1 MFNVLARL
9 SITQRLVTFN
19 VIGMTVAAAAI
30 VAISVFVVTGY
41 LKEAEVQREVS
52 NVEVARQILNP
63 GNDPYAIV
71 DGKLT
76 VGGRLIEGNFD
87 VVDRVKQIL
96 NLDMTVFRDDIR
108 VSTTIRKPDG
118 SRAVGTPM
126 AKNAAYDS
134 VFRDGKRWMGEAFVL
149 NNNYLLSYEPLKDAE
164 GKVVGAI
171 VVGLKAGEFYAL
183 ISDLAWRIV
192 AVALLGT
199 LLVSFLM
206 FLLVKR
212 EMGVLQ
218 GLKGIMGALSRKEF
232 DLEVPGTGRRDEIGE
247 MARSVEGF
255 KESLARAEA
264 LDAEQRRTQAQEERR
279 RAEMA
284 GATKSFAEGIEVVVR
299 NLTTAAASLRGSAE
313 QLTAAAGKTLSE
325 TSIVA
330 NASEQASANV
340 QTVAAAAEEL
350 SASISE
356 IRRQV
361 YEASKVAQQAVGE
374 AQKTTGTVRGL
385 SEAAQKIG
393 EVVGLINDIAAQ
405 TNLLALN
412 ATIEAA
418 RAGEAGKGFAVVA
431 GEVKNLA
438 NQTGKAT
445 EDIQIQV
452 SAIQAE
458 TQHAVAAI
466 SDIART
472 IGTISDI
479 TQAVASAVDEQGKA
493 TQEIAVNVQ
502 RASAGTSE
510 VSVSISSVT
519 EYASDT
525 GSSAETVLQAANA
538 LSGESGQLRDQVSA
552 FLERVRRG

>member
-9 SITQRLVTFN
+9 SITQRLVAFN
-19 VIGMTVAAAAI
+19 VAGMTAAAAAI
-30 VAISVFVVTGY
+30 VAISLFVVTGY

-52 NVEVARQILNP
+52 NVEVARKILNP
-63 GNDPYAIV
+63 GDLPYAVV

-76 VGGRLIEGNFD
+76 VGGKVIDGNFES
-87 VVDRVKQIL
+87 VDTVKQIL
-96 NLDMTVFRDDIR
+96 NLDMTVFRGDTR

-118 SRAVGTPM
+118 SRAVGTQM
-126 AKNAAYDS
+126 AKNAAYES
-134 VFRDGKRWMGEAFVL
+134 VFKDGKRWMGEAVVL
-149 NNNYLLSYEPLKDAE
+149 NTPYLLSYEPLKNAE
-164 GKVVGAI
+164 GAVVGAI

-183 ISDLAWRIV
+183 VGELTWRIV
-192 AVALLGT
+192 IVALLSTAVMT
-199 LLVSFLM
+199 LLM
-206 FLLVKR
+206 YLLVKR
-212 EMGVLQ
+212 ELSILRGLNGV
-218 GLKGIMGALSRKEF
+218 MAALSRKEF
-232 DLEVPGTGRRDEIGE
+232 AVEVSGTGRRDEIGE

-264 LDAEQRRTQAQEERR
+264 LDGEQRRSQAEAERR
-279 RAEMA
+279 RTEMA
-284 GATKSFAEGIEVVVR
+284 AVTKNFAEGIEVVVR
-299 NLTTAAASLRGSAE
+299 NLTTAAGSLRASAE
-313 QLTAAAGKTLSE
+313 HLTETAGRTLTE
-325 TSIVA
+325 TSNVA

-361 YEASKVAQQAVGE
+361 YDASKVAQRAVEE
-374 AQKTTGTVRGL
+374 AEKTTGTVRGL
-385 SEAAQKIG
+385 AEAAQKIG
-393 EVVGLINDIAAQ
+393 EVVNLINDIAAQ

-438 NQTGKAT
+438 NQTAKAT
-445 EDIQIQV
+445 EDIQNQV
-452 SAIQAE
+452 TAIQAE

-519 EYASDT
+519 EYASNT
-525 GSSAETVLQAANA
+525 GTSAETVLQAANA
-538 LSGESGQLRDQVSA
+538 LSGESGQLRDQVSS
-552 FLERVRRG
+552 FLDRVRRG

>member
-9 SITQRLVTFN
+9 SITQRLVAFN
-19 VIGMTVAAAAI
+19 VAGMTAAAAAI
-30 VAISVFVVTGY
+30 VAISLFVVTGY

-52 NVEVARQILNP
+52 NVEVARKILNP
-63 GNDPYAIV
+63 GDLPYAVI

-76 VGGRLIEGNFD
+76 VGGKVIDGNFES
-87 VVDRVKQIL
+87 VDTVKQIL
-96 NLDMTVFRDDIR
+96 NLDMTVFRGDTR

-118 SRAVGTPM
+118 SRAVGTQM
-126 AKNAAYDS
+126 AKNAAYES
-134 VFRDGKRWMGEAFVL
+134 VFKDGKRWMGEAVVL
-149 NNNYLLSYEPLKDAE
+149 NAAYLLSYEPLKDAE

-183 ISDLAWRIV
+183 IGELTWRIV
-192 AVALLGT
+192 LVALLSTVVMT
-199 LLVSFLM
+199 LLM
-206 FLLVKR
+206 YLLVKR
-212 EMGVLQ
+212 ELSVLRGLNGV
-218 GLKGIMGALSRKEF
+218 MAALSRKEF
-232 DLEVPGTGRRDEIGE
+232 AVEVSGTGRRDEIGE

-264 LDAEQRRTQAQEERR
+264 LDGEQRRSQAEAESRR
-279 RAEMA
+279 TEMA
-284 GATKSFAEGIEVVVR
+284 AVPKNFAEGIEVVVR
-299 NLTTAAASLRGSAE
+299 NLT
-313 QLTAAAGKTLSE
+313 AAAGSLRASAEHLTATAGRTLTE
-325 TSIVA
+325 TSNVA

-340 QTVAAAAEEL
+340 ETVAAAAEEL

-361 YEASKVAQQAVGE
+361 YEASKVAQRAVDE

-385 SEAAQKIG
+385 AEAAQKIG
-393 EVVGLINDIAAQ
+393 EVVNLINDIAAQ

-445 EDIQIQV
+445 EDIQNQV
-452 SAIQAE
+452 TAIQAE

-519 EYASDT
+519 EYASNT
-525 GSSAETVLQAANA
+525 GTSAETVLQAANA
-538 LSGESGQLRDQVSA
+538 LSGESGQLRDQVSS
-552 FLERVRRG
+552 FLDRVRRG

>member
-9 SITQRLVTFN
+9 SITQRLVAFN
-19 VIGMTVAAAAI
+19 VAGMTAAAAAI
-30 VAISVFVVTGY
+30 VAISLFVVTGY

-52 NVEVARQILNP
+52 NVEVARKILNP
-63 GNDPYAIV
+63 GDLPYAVI

-76 VGGRLIEGNFD
+76 VGGKVIDGNFES
-87 VVDRVKQIL
+87 VDTVKQIL
-96 NLDMTVFRDDIR
+96 NLDMTVFRGDTR

-118 SRAVGTPM
+118 SRAVGTQM
-126 AKNAAYDS
+126 AKNAAYERG
-134 VFRDGKRWMGEAFVL
+134 FKDGKRWMGEAVVL
-149 NNNYLLSYEPLKDAE
+149 NAAYLLSYEPLKDAE

-183 ISDLAWRIV
+183 IGELTWRIV
-192 AVALLGT
+192 LVALLSTVVMT
-199 LLVSFLM
+199 LLM
-206 FLLVKR
+206 YLLVKR
-212 EMGVLQ
+212 ELSVLRGLNGV
-218 GLKGIMGALSRKEF
+218 MAALSRKEF
-232 DLEVPGTGRRDEIGE
+232 AVEVSGTGRRDEIGE

-264 LDAEQRRTQAQEERR
+264 LDGEQRRSQAEAESRR
-279 RAEMA
+279 TEMA
-284 GATKSFAEGIEVVVR
+284 AVTKNFAEGIEVVVR
-299 NLTTAAASLRGSAE
+299 NLT
-313 QLTAAAGKTLSE
+313 AAAGSLRASAEHLTATAGRTLTE
-325 TSIVA
+325 TSNVA

-340 QTVAAAAEEL
+340 ETVAAAAEEL
-350 SASISE
+350 SASIAE

-361 YEASKVAQQAVGE
+361 YEASKVAQRAVDE

-385 SEAAQKIG
+385 AEAAQKIG
-393 EVVGLINDIAAQ
+393 EVVNLINDIAAQ

-445 EDIQIQV
+445 EDIQNQV
-452 SAIQAE
+452 TAIQAE

-519 EYASDT
+519 EYASNT
-525 GSSAETVLQAANA
+525 GTSAETVLQAANA
-538 LSGESGQLRDQVSA
+538 LSGESGQLRDQVSS
-552 FLERVRRG
+552 FLDRVRRG

>member
-9 SITQRLVTFN
+9 SITQRLVAFN
-19 VIGMTVAAAAI
+19 VAGMTAAAAAI
-30 VAISVFVVTGY
+30 VAISLFVVTGY

-52 NVEVARQILNP
+52 NVEVARKILNP
-63 GNDPYAIV
+63 GDLPYAVI

-76 VGGRLIEGNFD
+76 VGGKVIDGNFES
-87 VVDRVKQIL
+87 VDTVKQIL
-96 NLDMTVFRDDIR
+96 NLDMTVFRGDTR

-118 SRAVGTPM
+118 SRAVGTQM
-126 AKNAAYDS
+126 AKNAAYES
-134 VFRDGKRWMGEAFVL
+134 VFKDGKRWMGEAVVL
-149 NNNYLLSYEPLKDAE
+149 NAAYLLSYEPLKDAE

-183 ISDLAWRIV
+183 IGELTWRIV
-192 AVALLGT
+192 LVALLSTVVMT
-199 LLVSFLM
+199 LLM
-206 FLLVKR
+206 YLLVKR
-212 EMGVLQ
+212 ELSVLRGLNGV
-218 GLKGIMGALSRKEF
+218 MAALSRKEF
-232 DLEVPGTGRRDEIGE
+232 AVEVSGTGRRDEIGE

-264 LDAEQRRTQAQEERR
+264 LDGEQRRSQAEAESRR
-279 RAEMA
+279 TEMA
-284 GATKSFAEGIEVVVR
+284 AVTKNFAEGIEVVVR
-299 NLTTAAASLRGSAE
+299 NLT
-313 QLTAAAGKTLSE
+313 AAAGSLRASAEHLTATAGRTLTE
-325 TSIVA
+325 TSNVA

-340 QTVAAAAEEL
+340 ETVAAAAEEL

-361 YEASKVAQQAVGE
+361 YEASKVAQRAVDE

-385 SEAAQKIG
+385 AEAAQKIG
-393 EVVGLINDIAAQ
+393 EVVNLINDIAAQ

-445 EDIQIQV
+445 EDIQNQV
-452 SAIQAE
+452 TAIQAE

-519 EYASDT
+519 EYASNT
-525 GSSAETVLQAANA
+525 GTSAETVLQAANA
-538 LSGESGQLRDQVSA
+538 LSGESGQLRDQVSS
-552 FLERVRRG
+552 FLDRVRRG